1 MDTLHPAE
9 AALQLLFKKLHP
21 HLEDA
26 AHALASGADADAL
39 RRLHLKLLRAR
50 LAAVESLE
58 TLGESASCELAEEL
72 EELAG
77 NLSPMGENYRDALT
91 LTQLCLEEA
100 AETLPAFL
108 PEGLPE
114 ASWVGRM
121 QAFQAKLADPA
132 FGAERRWK
140 AVDDSIGDSEG
151 ED

>member
-1 MDTLHPAE
+1 MDALHPAE

-26 AHALASGADADAL
+26 AHALAAGGDPAEL
-39 RRLHLKLLRAR
+39 LRLHLKLFRAR
-50 LAAVESLE
+50 MAAVEALE
-58 TLGESASCELAEEL
+58 KLVESAGCELAEEL

-77 NLSPMGENYRDALT
+77 NLSPVGENYQDALT

-100 AETLPAFL
+100 AESLPAFL
-108 PEGLPE
+108 PGALPE

-121 QAFQAKLADPA
+121 QAFQANLAKPDY
-132 FGAERRWK
+132 GAERRWK
-140 AVDDSIGDSEG
+140 GVDPGIGESEF